1 MRWLLPASSVHSES
15 TAQNRRIGKGYPM
28 NVPGGN
34 HITIIYCAECAYV
47 RRAIRM
53 AENILEEFFEFL
65 PGGVH
70 VVPGSHEIFDVY
82 LNQDRLFSKAAVG
95 RHANDREV
103 EDRLIELLEG

>member
-1 MRWLLPASSVHSES
+1 
-15 TAQNRRIGKGYPM
+15 M
-28 NVPGGN
+28 NIPDGN
-34 HITIIYCAECAYV
+34 FITIVYCAECAYV

-70 VVPGSHEIFDVY
+70 ILPGSHEIFDVF

-103 EDRLIELLEG
+103 EDQLIELLEG